1 MSQATNP
8 IILNS
13 TGQDIALALAGLATA
28 IANKP
33 DPATQTPVM
42 DGVGD
47 VGVSAK
53 YAREDH
59 QHPSD
64 SAKANQ
70 AQLATVES
78 GSTASRAYAV
88 GEYFC
93 WNGLLYRA
101 TAAISVGGSFT
112 PGTNC
117 TQTTATSMEPPRIV
131 GGDLNDYTIPGL
143 YMWTD
148 AVASMPSNTPI
159 VAQSVMIVLQASQ
172 AGRICQV
179 VFAHNAT
186 RNGAYYRWLFSNAW
200 TSWYTIG

>member
-1 MSQATNP
+1 MSQVTNP

-13 TGQDIALALAGLATA
+13 TGQDIALALTGLATA

-33 DPATQTPVM
+33 DPATATPVM

-47 VGVSAK
+47 VGASVK

-64 SAKANQ
+64 TTKANQ
-70 AQLATVES
+70 TQLAVVET
-78 GSTASRAYAV
+78 GATASVAHAV
-88 GEYFC
+88 GAYFC

-101 TAAISVGGSFT
+101 TAAISVGQSFT

-117 TQTTATSMEPPRIV
+117 YQTTVMDMVPPRII
-131 GGDLNDYTIPGL
+131 GGDLNNYTTPGL

-148 AVASMPSNTPI
+148 AAASVPTNAPI
-159 VAQSVMIVLQASQ
+159 VAQSVLIVLQASQ
-172 AGRICQV
+172 AGRVCQI

-186 RNGAYYRWLFSNAW
+186 RNGAYYRWLFADAW